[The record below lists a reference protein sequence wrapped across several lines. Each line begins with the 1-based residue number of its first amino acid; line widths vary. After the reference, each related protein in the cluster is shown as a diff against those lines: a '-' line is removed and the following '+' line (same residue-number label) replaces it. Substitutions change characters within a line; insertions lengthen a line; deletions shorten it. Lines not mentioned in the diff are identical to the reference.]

1 MTDSASAQPV
11 QPPMTPN
18 AAPEPPPTVQSAAQ
32 PQLATNRDP
41 ETLMADIQSAQP
53 ARKPR
58 NERSLEALVEDYE
71 EASERL
77 RLGADGE
84 IEYVPKRKSPP
95 PPEKPK
101 RGVPAQQ
108 LWVED
113 ETEASDHEEMV
124 VVPSSQE
131 ERNISALVHV
141 MPLLMVVL
149 GMLTAGIG
157 VPIMLLITFGVYM
170 NYKERSEFIRQN
182 ALAALKN
189 QLLGTLG
196 FIGVVTLLPI
206 IASVLMVVLAITIIG
221 ILLIPVV
228 VIGLVGGIL
237 ASLLMP
243 LAMIGFGAVGA
254 WKAYHGEVYK
264 YPYRRWFGRARRR
277 MPKNIPFVRYAAK

>member
-1 MTDSASAQPV
+1 MQA
-11 QPPMTPN
+11 
-18 AAPEPPPTVQSAAQ
+18 AAQ
-32 PQLATNRDP
+32 SQLATNGDP
-41 ETLMADIQSAQP
+41 ESLVADIQAAQP
-53 ARKPR
+53 ARRPR
-58 NERSLEALVEDYE
+58 SERSLEALVDDYE

-84 IEYVPKRKSPP
+84 IEYVPKRKPPP

-101 RGVPAQQ
+101 RGGPAQQ

-113 ETEASDHEEMV
+113 EADRGQYNYEEMV

-131 ERNISALVHV
+131 ERNISAVMHA
-141 MPLLMVVL
+141 MPLLMVIF

-170 NYKERSEFIRQN
+170 SYKDRSEFVRQN

-189 QLLGTLG
+189 QLFGTFGWFATL
-196 FIGVVTLLPI
+196 TLLPI
-206 IASVLMVVLAITIIG
+206 IATVLMVVLAITIIG
-221 ILLIPVV
+221 ILLIPFV

-243 LAMIGFGAVGA
+243 AAMVVNGAVGA
-254 WKAYHGEVYK
+254 WQSYHGEVYK

-277 MPKNIPFVRYAAK
+277 MPKNVGPMRFSA